1 LEAVVVG
8 LMGPFLVFLVY
19 SGITKQYGKDKL
31 VFFLFAC
38 AGGLFLFGS
47 VHQIFGVTMA
57 KINPNEIR
65 TVFGPLSQSG
75 SDVQGSSSIKISEKS
90 FFVDGLN
97 LTVNESKRS
106 YFRVPGHMSEGLN
119 QTGGM
124 AAVTYS
130 DRFKSLDGRPFVI
143 RFYRCR

>member
-1 LEAVVVG
+1 
-8 LMGPFLVFLVY
+8 VY
-19 SGITKQYGKDKL
+19 YGITKQYGKDKL
-31 VFFLFAC
+31 VFFLLAC
-38 AGGLFLFGS
+38 VGGLFFLVS
-47 VHQIFGVTMA
+47 VHQIVGVIMA
-57 KINPNEIR
+57 KINPNDVR
-65 TVFGPLSQSG
+65 TDFGPLWKSDRTVQS
-75 SDVQGSSSIKISEKS
+75 SSSIKIAEKT
-90 FFVDGLN
+90 FFVDGLQ
-97 LTVNESKRS
+97 LTRNESQKA